1 MGRDQPGDRRRNLS
15 GGQNLIRPGRSQCR
29 GRHSIDDGARAIL
42 HDGAAARAA
51 MPYLQDAL
59 AKNAVIDLKP
69 FAADARAK
77 IAAAAADFRQ
87 VAPGVSVD
95 TAVTDLRLTG
105 IEFDSKTLRIVTE
118 TQGTAKVT
126 VTELPK

>member
-1 MGRDQPGDRRRNLS
+1 VHVWGKPALDRQQQILRLTELS
-15 GGQNLIRPGRSQCR
+15 LAVESEAAFGL
-29 GRHSIDDGARAIL
+29 L
-42 HDGAAARAA
+42 GAAARAA

-87 VAPGVSVD
+87 VTPGVSVD
-95 TAVTDLRLTG
+95 TSINDLRLIG
-105 IEFDSKTLRIVTE
+105 IDFDSNTLRIITE
-118 TQGTAKVT
+118 AQGTAKVA